1 MASVAG
7 PSPRS
12 RASSSWI
19 VRTPHDNALL
29 LLVVLVTVAF
39 AWILA
44 PFYGSLLWG
53 TVFAILLTPMYRWL
67 VCRFR
72 NRHALAG
79 ATTLIVVVV
88 VLILPLLFLMSSLTN
103 EATRLYQM
111 IQSGEL
117 NPGARMRTLFDA
129 LPSWLHDMLE
139 RQGVADFEAVQ
150 AQVSAAV
157 RRLGQI
163 LASHLFNLGQHML
176 SFLVGLFVML
186 YLLYFLLRD
195 GSGITRTITEA
206 IPMRKDRLHALVS
219 RFAVVVRAT
228 MKSNL
233 VVALLQGTF
242 GALIFFIL
250 GIRSPL
256 LWGVLM
262 AVLSLLPVV
271 GSILVWLPAALY
283 LMSIGSVGKGVVLL
297 IYGFLVIGLVDN
309 VVRPLIVGKDTSLPD
324 YVVLISTLG
333 GLALIGVNGF
343 IVGPLVAS
351 MFVAAWDIYAA
362 ESRVS
367 QTALDHGLRRS
378 RRPED

>member
-1 MASVAG
+1 M
-7 PSPRS
+7 
-12 RASSSWI
+12 
-19 VRTPHDNALL
+19 RTPHDNALL
-29 LLVVLVTVAF
+29 LLVVLVTLAF

-67 VCRFR
+67 VRRFR

-79 ATTLIVVVV
+79 ATTLIIVVV

-111 IQSGEL
+111 IQSGEI
-117 NPGARMRTLFDA
+117 NPAARMRTLFDA
-129 LPSWLHDMLE
+129 LPSWLREMLD

-163 LASHLFNLGQHML
+163 LASHIFNLGQHML

-186 YLLYFLLRD
+186 YLLYFFLRD
-195 GSGITRTITEA
+195 GSELTRTITEA

-309 VVRPLIVGKDTSLPD
+309 VVRPLIVGKGTSLPD
-324 YVVLISTLG
+324 YVVLLSTLG

-378 RRPED
+378 RKPED